1 MFELYA
7 RKNQLKARRLEPVT
21 SGSVNVY
28 EARFEFSEDWTGLT
42 KAAVFRAGDESREVL
57 LGDGGQCTV
66 PWEVLAAS
74 GRRLEAGVYGKDAAG
89 QVVLPT
95 VWADLG
101 YICPGAAPGEESQPP
116 TPELWEQALARKGDR
131 LEYTEDG
138 ALGLWAGETL
148 LSEVEASGGEGG
160 GTQGPPGP
168 QGEPGP
174 PGPEGP
180 PGLQGVPGP
189 QGPEGPQG
197 PAGEQGPPGPAG
209 ADAAYIPGDG
219 VEIKE
224 TEAGPEIGLTTP
236 TRGIVTQEEFD
247 ALPEAE
253 RNKGLYVISDGGSGG
268 GSSGGE
274 VYSTEEQVIGTWIDG
289 KPLYRRVA
297 HWTGSFSTDN
307 ARKSIPLT
315 SFTSESLISCAGS
328 FDASASVIPIPFADT
343 SSGNFAYFEIWETVL
358 YLSIKFGPSNT
369 VNEVNAILTYTKTTD
384 EAVSV

>member
-101 YICPGAAPGEESQPP
+101 YICPGTAPGEKSQPP
-116 TPELWEQALARKGDR
+116 SPELWEQALARKGDR

-219 VEIKE
+219 IEITE

-253 RNKGLYVISDGGSGG
+253 RNKGLYVIPGGESG

-274 VYSTEEQVIGTWIDG
+274 VYSTEEQVIGTWING
-289 KPLYRRVA
+289 KPLYRRVFELQTPA
-297 HWTGSFSTDN
+297 AVGEALILSFSGLNIDY
-307 ARKSIPLT
+307 
-315 SFTSESLISCAGS
+315 ISRITGTISVQKIGAIVPTNSMWGTAVTC
-328 FDASASVIPIPFADT
+328 SVIYFGGGLSCRITDSNYTNCPIKCIV
-343 SSGNFAYFEIWETVL
+343 E
-358 YLSIKFGPSNT
+358 
-369 VNEVNAILTYTKTTD
+369 YTKTTD